1 MQADSNAPEPWW
13 RAVLETPVYGGSI
26 HDWLVALGLSV
37 ALALAVYLLKPIMIR
52 RLSARA
58 EHTRTHIDDAMVRTL
73 RATRF
78 WLIVVFAASL
88 GSRYLDLP
96 DKHQSLLGSVT
107 AIAMFLQIGFWL
119 SSLFNFWLGRS
130 REHALKSNAGAATSL
145 SALGFLGTVVL
156 WAVILLVALDNF
168 GVNITA
174 MVAGLGVG
182 GIAVALAVQNIL
194 GDLFASLSIIVDKP
208 FVIGDFI
215 IVETYMGTVEYV
227 GLKTTRIRSL
237 DGEQIVFSNGDL
249 LKSRVRNYKRMYER
263 RVVFTFNLVYET
275 NADQVATV
283 PPLVKQIV
291 TSHEKTRFERSHF
304 AKFGDYSLNFE
315 TVYWMLDPDF
325 NLYMDTQQSI
335 MLQLMRALQEAGIR
349 FAVPRQSMRFEDAV
363 RVEFQRLPGDD
374 QAATP
379 QAIPGALQ

>member
-1 MQADSNAPEPWW
+1 MEPASNSSNLHWPSVFDTA
-13 RAVLETPVYGGSI
+13 LYGGTL
-26 HDWLVALGLSV
+26 HDWIIALALST
-37 ALALAVYLLKPIMIR
+37 AIALAVYLLKPVLIR

-58 EHTRTHIDDAMVRTL
+58 EHTRTQFDDGIVRAL
-73 RATRF
+73 KATRV
-78 WLIVVFAASL
+78 WLIVVFALSL
-88 GSRYLDLP
+88 GSRYLELP

-107 AIAMFLQIGFWL
+107 AIAMFLQIGLWLSALFKFWL
-119 SSLFNFWLGRS
+119 DNSKAR
-130 REHALKSNAGAATSL
+130 ALKSNAGAATSL

-156 WAVILLVALDNF
+156 WTVILLVALDNF

-174 MVAGLGVG
+174 LVAGLGVG

-215 IVETYMGTVEYV
+215 IVDSYMGSVEYV

-237 DGEQIVFSNGDL
+237 DGEQIIFSNGDL
-249 LKSRVRNYKRMYER
+249 LKSRVRNYKRMFER

-275 NADQVATV
+275 DADHVATV
-283 PPLVKQIV
+283 PPLVKSIIL
-291 TSHEKTRFERSHF
+291 SHEKVRFDRSHF
-304 AKFGDYSLNFE
+304 AKFGDNALAFE

-335 MLQLMRALQEAGIR
+335 MLQLMRALQQAGIR
-349 FAVPRQSMRFEDAV
+349 FAVPRQSMRFEDAI
-363 RVEFQRLPGDD
+363 RVQVQQLPGDD
-374 QAATP
+374 EAGN
-379 QAIPGALQ
+379 GAVNAQG